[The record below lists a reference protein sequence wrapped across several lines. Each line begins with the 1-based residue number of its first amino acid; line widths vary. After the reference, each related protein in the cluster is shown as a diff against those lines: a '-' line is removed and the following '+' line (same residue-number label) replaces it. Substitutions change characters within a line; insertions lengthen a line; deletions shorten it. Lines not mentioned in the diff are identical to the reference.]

1 MGNVDSSFH
10 YISKKFSD
18 VEGYYLQDVVI
29 ELPIKI
35 GDVIYNGVGYFI
47 VGYSRIK
54 KRFTTYSFGE
64 VKRLKKIN
72 EEDPNP
78 PNKNFVISLLSGF
91 SFSEQ
96 SLLYYYDRQNSEG
109 TVPYEIDLIINNV
122 VSNNMLT
129 LNKSWRGVSEYSQL
143 FSFDDKKF
151 IMKYSNEEDE
161 YNIKFI
167 QCYMRGGD
175 KKLKK
180 FELTL
185 NNMFDKIRESLSI

>member
-18 VEGYYLQDVVI
+18 FEGYYLQDVII

-35 GDVIYNGVGYFI
+35 GDVIYSGVGYFI

-109 TVPYEIDLIINNV
+109 TVPYEIDLVINNV

-143 FSFDDKKF
+143 FSFDDKKI
-151 IMKYSNEEDE
+151 IMKYSNEEGE